1 MYKRILLKLS
11 GELFAGESGVF
22 DYEKIE
28 DLASH
33 IYKFAQQN
41 SLNLAIV
48 VGAGNLWRHRDN
60 SHLALSR
67 VLSDQLGMLSTNYNA
82 ILLSIA
88 LKSVGAKST
97 VYSAFGN
104 SKMTQ
109 DYEPKVAQTALDEN
123 HIVVLA
129 GGTGNPY
136 CTTDLASVLRALE
149 LECQVV
155 FKATNVDGVYDKDPN
170 KYADAKR
177 FDTLSFAKAL
187 ELDLKVMDRSAFG
200 MAMENDL
207 PLLVFDFSKSNSLQ
221 NVYEDHSIGT
231 LVS

>member
-28 DLASH
+28 DLAH
-33 IYKFAQQN
+33 EIHKFTKQN
-41 SLNLAIV
+41 SLSLAVV
-48 VGAGNLWRHRDN
+48 VGAGNLWRYRDN
-60 SHLALSR
+60 SHLSLSR

-82 ILLSIA
+82 ILLSVA

-104 SKMTQ
+104 SKMIR
-109 DYEPKVAQTALDEN
+109 DYEPKVAKVALDDN

-170 KYADAKR
+170 QYSDAKR
-177 FDTLSFAKAL
+177 FATLSFTKAL

-221 NVYEDHSIGT
+221 NVYENHSIAT